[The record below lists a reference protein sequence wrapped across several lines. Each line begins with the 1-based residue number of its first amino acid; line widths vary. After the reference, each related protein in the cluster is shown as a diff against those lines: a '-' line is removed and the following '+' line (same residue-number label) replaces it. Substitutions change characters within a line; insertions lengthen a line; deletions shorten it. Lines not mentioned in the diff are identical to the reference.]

1 VIALSRRG
9 KAFLP
14 SSETLLQKG
23 DSAHIAVLT
32 SSVERLRA
40 ILTLP

>member
-14 SSETLLQKG
+14 SSETVFQK
-23 DSAHIAVLT
+23 DDLAHIAVLAT
-32 SSVERLRA
+32 SVERLRA
-40 ILTLP
+40 FLTLG